1 MIELS
6 FREQPKFG
14 LKLNI
19 SIAHIC
25 EIQPNQILQYKMR
38 LISNL
43 NKRDLMLKFTNIPH
57 NQVFILITRLSYAD
71 SLHFEWIVYGNVDE
85 F

>member
-6 FREQPKFG
+6 FREQPKFL

-19 SIAHIC
+19 SISHIC

-71 SLHFEWIVYGNVDE
+71 SLHFEWIVYGDVNE